1 MRETAVPSTFHR
13 GGGTG
18 VTIVSLFRQEE
29 RIGSLLGLPF
39 YMSGGSKHQQA
50 EVARLTLPLLL
61 LGTFKLWLSVT
72 LLTAVVTEL
81 ELLTGIEIN
90 TGNRNKGQSKKS
102 YLAGR
107 CM

>member
-29 RIGSLLGLPF
+29 RIGSLVGLPF

-61 LGTFKLWLSVT
+61 LGTFKLWLSAT
-72 LLTAVVTEL
+72 LLTVAVTEL
-81 ELLTGIEIN
+81 ELLTEIN
-90 TGNRNKGQSKKS
+90 TGNRNKGKSKKS